1 MASVGRVQE
10 NVIVEVV
17 VSTLSKS
24 TGGGLGGRTEE
35 GGDGVHMD
43 INTTIQ
49 PLLNSPSL
57 IGFTVTV
64 VLGRY
69 SEVAVMDMI

>member
-1 MASVGRVQE
+1 M
-10 NVIVEVV
+10 EVV

-24 TGGGLGGRTEE
+24 TTGGALGGRTGE
-35 GGDGVHMD
+35 GGDEVDVD

-69 SEVAVMDMI
+69 SEVAVMDMT